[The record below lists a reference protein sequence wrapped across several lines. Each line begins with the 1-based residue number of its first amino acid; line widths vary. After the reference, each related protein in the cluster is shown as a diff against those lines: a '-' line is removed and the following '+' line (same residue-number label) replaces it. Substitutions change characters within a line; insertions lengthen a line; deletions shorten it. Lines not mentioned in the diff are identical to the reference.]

1 MPTGRYYPKTG
12 AIAEPDSQF
21 RITARPIAIEQ
32 AIRTIK
38 ATDSA
43 KKRPFQ
49 PHIHTGIVG

>member
-32 AIRTIK
+32 AMRTIK

-43 KKRPFQ
+43 KKAAISASHPY
-49 PHIHTGIVG
+49 PE